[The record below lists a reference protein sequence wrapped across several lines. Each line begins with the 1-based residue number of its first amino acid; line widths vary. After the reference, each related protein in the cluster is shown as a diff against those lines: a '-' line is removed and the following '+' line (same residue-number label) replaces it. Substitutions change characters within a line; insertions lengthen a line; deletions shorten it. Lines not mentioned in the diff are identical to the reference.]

1 MVALNPLDFAGSITA
16 TGRCVL
22 TQSLNPSLP
31 SAAKLRRHH
40 GWTALAI
47 LVAALVLMP
56 ILVIVFSWSSDQTEL
71 WKHLIETQLGTLLGN
86 TLILLLGVGC
96 GVVILGVS
104 LSWLT
109 AMCEFPG
116 RRWLDWALML
126 PLAMPAYVLAFVA
139 LGLLEYAG
147 PVQTA
152 LREMTGGAIAIKDV
166 RGHTLVILVLTS
178 VLYPYVYMLAR
189 SAFLG
194 QGSDVIEAARSL
206 GVGPKGAFFK
216 IALPMARPAIVAGTS
231 LALMETLAD
240 FGAVAV
246 FNYDTFTTAIYK
258 AWFDF
263 FNLQAAA
270 QLASLLLLFVT
281 LALFAERQARGR
293 GRLEQNTRRRKQH
306 RFQLKGWRAWLCSV
320 FCCLVLSTT
329 FVIPLVQLI
338 SWLLA
343 TGFEDFDQGFISLF
357 WHTIVL
363 ASSAVLITVSL
374 ALLLSYAKKQHD
386 SPLLR
391 GSLFISNLGYALPG
405 SVLAVGVVLPLG
417 YFEQWIQPLLPALGL
432 PPQQILLGSVFALL
446 IAYTV
451 RFLTVA
457 VGPLESSFSRIKPS
471 IPEAARSLGASQW
484 RIIYRVYIPMI
495 RPGLLTAALLVFV
508 DVMKEMPATLLMRP
522 FGWDTLAVRIYEMT
536 SEGEW
541 ERAAL
546 PALTLILVGL
556 VPVVVL
562 IRRSANQQ

>member
-1 MVALNPLDFAGSITA
+1 MAHFQASFSAIFSPAVK
-16 TGRCVL
+16 GRD
-22 TQSLNPSLP
+22 
-31 SAAKLRRHH
+31 HY
-40 GWTALAI
+40 GWSALAV
-47 LVAALVLMP
+47 LVAALVLVP
-56 ILVIVFSWSSDQTEL
+56 VLVIVFSWSSDQTEL
-71 WKHLIETQLGTLLGN
+71 WKHLIETQLSTLLSN

-96 GVVILGVS
+96 GVVVLGVS

-116 RRWLDWALML
+116 RRWFDWALML

-147 PVQTA
+147 PVQTT
-152 LREMTGGAIAIKDV
+152 LRELSGGVIAINEV
-166 RGHTLVILVLTS
+166 RGHTIVIVVLTS

-206 GVGPKGAFFK
+206 GVGPTGAFFK
-216 IALPMARPAIVAGTS
+216 VALPMARPAIVAGTS

-240 FGAVAV
+240 FGAVSV

-281 LALFAERQARGR
+281 LALFTERQARGR
-293 GRLEQNTRRRKQH
+293 GRLEQNTRRRKQY
-306 RFQLKGWRAWLCSV
+306 RFQLQGWRAWACTT
-320 FCCLVLSTT
+320 FCCLVLSIT
-329 FVIPLVQLI
+329 FVIPMIQLLFWLV
-338 SWLLA
+338 A
-343 TGFEDFDQGFISLF
+343 TGIADFNQRFFDLF
-357 WHTIVL
+357 WHTITL
-363 ASSAVLITVSL
+363 AGMAAMVTVGL
-374 ALLLSYAKKQHD
+374 ALLLSYAKKQYD

-391 GSLFISNLGYALPG
+391 TSLFVSNLGYALPG

-417 YFEQWIQPLLPALGL
+417 HFEQWVQPLLPMLGL
-432 PPQQILLGSVFALL
+432 PQQQILLGSVFALL
-446 IAYTV
+446 LAYTV

-457 VGPLESSFSRIKPS
+457 VGPLEASFSRIKPS
-471 IPEAARSLGASQW
+471 IAEAARSLGANQW
-484 RIIYRVYIPMI
+484 RIIYRVYMPMI
-495 RPGLLTAALLVFV
+495 RPGLLTAVLLVFV

-541 ERAAL
+541 QRAAL
-546 PALTLILVGL
+546 PAITLVLVGL
-556 VPVVVL
+556 VPVIVM
-562 IRRSANQQ
+562 IRRSASQH